1 MKFLEDISF
10 TNKRV
15 LIRVDYNVPIE
26 NGVVLDDYRI
36 TQSLPTIKYCLEK
49 GASVVLMTHLG
60 RPNGKKNKEF
70 SVKPV
75 AKRLEEIFGKK
86 VHFSEDCISNE
97 SFEFSKDMNQQKIHL
112 LENLRFYEHE
122 EANDKVFSE
131 KLSLH
136 GDIYINDAFGTA
148 HRSHASNSKI
158 VDYFSSKCI
167 GKLFQKEY
175 EYLSNAV
182 ERNNNGNLVVII
194 GGKKIETKIHLVEN
208 LLKSAD
214 KILIGGAMS
223 YPLLKEKGCNIGG
236 SYSTREGE
244 ECARKIVNTKE
255 FQEKVVLPV
264 DHVVSEHID
273 DKDVSNINVDDTE
286 IFQKGFDVGI
296 KTVELFNSYLEGAD
310 TILWNGPVGVFE
322 NKCFG
327 AGTSKVIRAI
337 ERATHNGADSIV
349 GGGDSVAAI
358 KKYSKVDRFTHVST
372 GGGASLML
380 LSGQPL
386 PAIRRMK

>member
-1 MKFLEDISF
+1 MKFLEDITY

-26 NGVVLDDYRI
+26 NGMVLDDYRI
-36 TQSLPTIKYCLEK
+36 TQSLPTINYCLEK
-49 GASVVLMTHLG
+49 GASVILMTHLG
-60 RPNGKKNKEF
+60 RPNGKKNEEF

-75 AKRLEEIFGKK
+75 ADRLERMLGKK
-86 VHFSEDCISNE
+86 VHFSEDCISKE

-112 LENLRFYEHE
+112 LENLRFYEQE
-122 EANDKVFSE
+122 EINDKTFSE

-158 VDYFSSKCI
+158 VDFFSHKCI

-175 EYLSNAV
+175 EYLSKAV
-182 ERNNNGNLVVII
+182 ARNNGNLVVII

-214 KILIGGAMS
+214 KILIGGAMA
-223 YPLLKEKGCNIGG
+223 YPLLKEKGFNIGG

-244 ECARKIVNTKE
+244 ECAKKIVNTRE
-255 FQEKVVLPV
+255 FEEKVVLPV
-264 DHVVSEHID
+264 DHIVSESME
-273 DKDVSNINVDDTE
+273 DKEVFNVNVNDTE
-286 IFQKGFDVGI
+286 IFQKGFDVGV
-296 KTVELFNSYLEGAD
+296 KTIELFNSYIDGAD

-322 NKCFG
+322 NKHFG
-327 AGTSKVIRAI
+327 DGTSKVIRAI
-337 ERATHNGADSIV
+337 ERATSKGVDSIV

-358 KKYSKVDRFTHVST
+358 KKYSQVERFTHVST

-380 LSGQPL
+380 LSGEDL
-386 PAIRRMK
+386 PAIRRMD